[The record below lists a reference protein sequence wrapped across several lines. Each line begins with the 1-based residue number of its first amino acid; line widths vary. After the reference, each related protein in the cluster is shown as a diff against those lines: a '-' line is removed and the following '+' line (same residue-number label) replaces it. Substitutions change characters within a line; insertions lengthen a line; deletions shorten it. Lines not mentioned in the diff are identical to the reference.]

1 MSPTDPVRYYEKYAP
16 SAMALFKNAALAIL
30 VSFALG
36 WVYSMYFMDVP
47 VDLAKE
53 KEAAFRQ
60 GIGVGIGLMCL
71 SPLFVFILIV
81 KYVFDLFRA
90 KKLAMED
97 YTKELSEKYKE

>member
-1 MSPTDPVRYYEKYAP
+1 
-16 SAMALFKNAALAIL
+16 MALFKNAALAIL

-60 GIGVGIGLMCL
+60 GIGIGLMYL